1 MSKLIKENT
10 KNKDINDLNT
20 LEHMEYQTHNATT
33 EFMNLITE
41 LNKLP
46 PEYSQHITQMFSRIL
61 QAKPKDNKDDNS

>member
-1 MSKLIKENT
+1 MSKIIKE
-10 KNKDINDLNT
+10 KHKSKDINDLTT

-61 QAKPKDNKDDNS
+61 QAKPKGKEDDTA

>member
-1 MSKLIKENT
+1 
-10 KNKDINDLNT
+10 
-20 LEHMEYQTHNATT
+20 MEYQTHNATT

-61 QAKPKDNKDDNS
+61 QAKPKGKEDDTA